1 MLMRK
6 VSRRTILAG
15 LGATA
20 ALPILAACEPQVVER
35 VVEKPV
41 EVVVTQ
47 VVERVV
53 EKEVVIEK
61 PVEVVKEKIVEVE
74 KVVEVE
80 KEVEVEK
87 VVMMT
92 GPRRMDGVS
101 LRLSIWHPALGPYWP
116 IVEDKI
122 GIKVIEE
129 VTPYTGFFQKLMTSL
144 VGGVGPDLIAIDAN
158 ENGQFF
164 KSGHMLPFNDWLKA
178 ANVDM
183 SKWASDP
190 LLENG
195 YKGKIYGL
203 SLFTMHDAY
212 VVINKAL
219 ADKDGLLADAPLWGR
234 DNFDMWSWDDF
245 AEWLK
250 AGTKMNS
257 DGTFEQY
264 GFGRPSNGLFL
275 IEPRMAQL
283 GGTKYDDDW
292 SYEETESMSN
302 SPAWVEAVQSVVD
315 LNLKHKVNPSPDAQ
329 KAIQGGSFLAQK
341 AVCAST
347 WSTPA
352 IWPVKDTFE
361 QQWIHFPWKGGRS
374 HAFGAN
380 MFGVNKTSQEQ
391 DAAFHLT
398 TVFTT
403 DPDIGK
409 EWTKVAVPA
418 YDPLPLVGSM
428 PEGAAKTIH
437 HISISRITNM
447 STLPDNTE
455 NTLVYARFWGGKAG
469 VFTRDTLNT
478 AVDQVLL
485 GKATAQEALNDAK
498 ERVDNELA
506 KHN

>member
-1 MLMRK
+1 
-6 VSRRTILAG
+6 
-15 LGATA
+15 
-20 ALPILAACEPQVVER
+20 
-35 VVEKPV
+35 
-41 EVVVTQ
+41 
-47 VVERVV
+47 
-53 EKEVVIEK
+53 
-61 PVEVVKEKIVEVE
+61 
-74 KVVEVE
+74 
-80 KEVEVEK
+80 
-87 VVMMT
+87 
-92 GPRRMDGVS
+92 
-101 LRLSIWHPALGPYWP
+101 
-116 IVEDKI
+116 
-122 GIKVIEE
+122 
-129 VTPYTGFFQKLMTSL
+129 MTSL

-195 YKGKIYGL
+195 YQGQIYGL

-315 LNLKHKVNPSPDAQ
+315 LNLKAQ
-329 KAIQGGSFLAQK
+329 GKSVAGCPKGHPRWIILGSESSVRIDLVDTRDMAGQGYFRA
-341 AVCAST
+341 AV
-347 WSTPA
+347 
-352 IWPVKDTFE
+352 DTLPME
-361 QQWIHFPWKGGRS
+361 GRRS

-447 STLPDNTE
+447 STLPDHTE